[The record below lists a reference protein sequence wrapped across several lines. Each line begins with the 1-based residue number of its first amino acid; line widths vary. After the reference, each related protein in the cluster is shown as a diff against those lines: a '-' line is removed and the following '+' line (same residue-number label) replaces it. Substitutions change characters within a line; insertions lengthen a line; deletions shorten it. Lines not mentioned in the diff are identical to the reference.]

1 MEQNSSGQPPAG
13 GPNTAPLR
21 DVQSWRR
28 SRSDRMVAGVCGGIG
43 RALNIDPVLIR
54 VVMAV
59 LILSGPGLIFY
70 AAAWVLMPDE
80 GSDRSA
86 AQGLLGDRVRPD
98 HPWLWP
104 IVIGACVFVAIAMMS
119 SFNFGKL
126 VPGPLLVLGLLWLFV
141 FRKKH
146 GRWSGRN
153 RRSQWTGGGAHWT
166 PQTPGWTNVGPNATG
181 TPASTD
187 TPATAAGTTP
197 RPQDTTPQY
206 GAPQYGGTPG
216 APQYGASQYSPPA
229 PPAGTSSPAA
239 QRPQDRV
246 TTPVQAVWT
255 EDDPLGLYVDEPPAP
270 QKSAPPAAPP
280 AKGLR
285 GVKPAVVLLTGL
297 AIAIAWLA
305 GAAVPLMLV
314 IGLGTLGLGMLVGGF
329 LGRTMGL
336 LPLGILLALGVA
348 ASTIFPSIPR
358 NFTDTNFVAT
368 PDKKIDATNTA
379 YHFDGGSVHLD
390 LTQASFAPGA
400 KVVVDGRVGEI
411 VVKVPA
417 DVDVSG
423 TATAQAGDVE
433 AFGQH
438 KGGRN
443 ADVTLTNDLGA
454 DNKRGPASV
463 TLDLDLKLGSI
474 KVVRG

>member
-1 MEQNSSGQPPAG
+1 M
-13 GPNTAPLR
+13 
-21 DVQSWRR
+21 
-28 SRSDRMVAGVCGGIG
+28 
-43 RALNIDPVLIR
+43 
-54 VVMAV
+54 
-59 LILSGPGLIFY
+59 
-70 AAAWVLMPDE
+70 
-80 GSDRSA
+80 
-86 AQGLLGDRVRPD
+86 
-98 HPWLWP
+98 
-104 IVIGACVFVAIAMMS
+104 
-119 SFNFGKL
+119 
-126 VPGPLLVLGLLWLFV
+126 
-141 FRKKH
+141 
-146 GRWSGRN
+146 
-153 RRSQWTGGGAHWT
+153 
-166 PQTPGWTNVGPNATG
+166 
-181 TPASTD
+181 
-187 TPATAAGTTP
+187 
-197 RPQDTTPQY
+197 
-206 GAPQYGGTPG
+206 
-216 APQYGASQYSPPA
+216 
-229 PPAGTSSPAA
+229 
-239 QRPQDRV
+239 
-246 TTPVQAVWT
+246 WT

-270 QKSAPPAAPP
+270 QKFAPAAPP
-280 AKGLR
+280 AKGMR
-285 GVKPAVVLLTGL
+285 GVKPTVVLLTGL

-348 ASTIFPSIPR
+348 ASTVFPSIPT

-390 LTQASFAPGA
+390 LTKASFASGA

-417 DVDVSG
+417 NVDVSG

-433 AFGQH
+433 VLGQH

-443 ADVTLTNDLGA
+443 AEVTWTNDLGA
-454 DNKRGPASV
+454 DNKTGPASV